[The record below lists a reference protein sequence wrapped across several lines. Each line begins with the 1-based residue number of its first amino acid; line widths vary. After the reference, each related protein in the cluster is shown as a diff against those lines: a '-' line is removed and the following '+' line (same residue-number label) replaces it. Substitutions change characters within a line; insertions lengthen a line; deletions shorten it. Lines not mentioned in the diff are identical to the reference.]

1 CRFKSLKEGV
11 HSHPSGVLDCQVP
24 ELLGDL
30 AESGHPVVEC
40 IVSEKDLSRLQD
52 VHVVLE
58 EPLFIDV
65 RFVDLALR
73 AIFPDEP
80 VVTKRL
86 RIPLPGN
93 PYELGG
99 LSLEPLQLAGT
110 DLQVSVQF
118 EMAHDASLALS
129 STDVSDFQT
138 VLGMRLLRIIRMTLW
153 PKSAVGS
160 NISGQP
166 PSITVIPCFRP

>member
-1 CRFKSLKEGV
+1 
-11 HSHPSGVLDCQVP
+11 
-24 ELLGDL
+24 
-30 AESGHPVVEC
+30 
-40 IVSEKDLSRLQD
+40 
-52 VHVVLE
+52 
-58 EPLFIDV
+58 
-65 RFVDLALR
+65 
-73 AIFPDEP
+73 P

-138 VLGMRLLRIIRMTLW
+138 VLGMRLLRIIRMTLRRQ
-153 PKSAVGS
+153 PAVGS
-160 NISGQP
+160 NTTCQP
-166 PSITVIPCFRP
+166 TSSTVIPRFRP